1 VVEAIVFK
9 FTGVSLGAAR
19 ALAVCIF
26 GAILAAVWLLL
37 RRFHNSLTASLAVL
51 LLAVSPFCFAFT
63 RLAILEPLLVLLML
77 LALLAASYAKQSRHW
92 PVVALGLLLPL
103 MVLTKTTAI
112 FLLPAV
118 FFLLLATL
126 HGGAWVFARQ
136 AGTAS
141 AIAATIWGGYF
152 ALFVRPHYLDDYL
165 YLFSANTYTGIQLSN
180 WWSVLVDTFQSGMW
194 MDLILYPAFAVLVI
208 FALASAM
215 LDRMRWLRRHL
226 LLVNLLIWAAGYF
239 GFLAYH
245 DNIQPR
251 YYLVVAIPMTMSVAI
266 GVEALAQWLA
276 EKRETGKKI
285 RLSWSLACVCAA
297 VLLVAIGSDARL
309 LLHFVRTPEYTFL
322 DAARQVQQIV
332 DADRGRN
339 RMVMSISGNDITLM
353 TGVPSI
359 CDDFGTMELE
369 DRIAAYRPGWY
380 VTWNQVEDDKQEALD
395 KYYRLERVAEIP
407 AMDDPD
413 RNLLIVYKLL
423 PLDGN
428 SVIPLRSGRRHVQM
442 LQTSLDFSGPRRAGQ
457 LRMNTG
463 GAGLDFSGLNPAV
476 SEQSILDYLP
486 QSDAP
491 GAPVQTTNN

>member
-1 VVEAIVFK
+1 
-9 FTGVSLGAAR
+9 
-19 ALAVCIF
+19 
-26 GAILAAVWLLL
+26 
-37 RRFHNSLTASLAVL
+37 
-51 LLAVSPFCFAFT
+51 
-63 RLAILEPLLVLLML
+63 
-77 LALLAASYAKQSRHW
+77 
-92 PVVALGLLLPL
+92 
-103 MVLTKTTAI
+103 
-112 FLLPAV
+112 
-118 FFLLLATL
+118 
-126 HGGAWVFARQ
+126 
-136 AGTAS
+136 
-141 AIAATIWGGYF
+141 
-152 ALFVRPHYLDDYL
+152 
-165 YLFSANTYTGIQLSN
+165 
-180 WWSVLVDTFQSGMW
+180 
-194 MDLILYPAFAVLVI
+194 
-208 FALASAM
+208 
-215 LDRMRWLRRHL
+215 
-226 LLVNLLIWAAGYF
+226 
-239 GFLAYH
+239 
-245 DNIQPR
+245 
-251 YYLVVAIPMTMSVAI
+251 MTMSVAI